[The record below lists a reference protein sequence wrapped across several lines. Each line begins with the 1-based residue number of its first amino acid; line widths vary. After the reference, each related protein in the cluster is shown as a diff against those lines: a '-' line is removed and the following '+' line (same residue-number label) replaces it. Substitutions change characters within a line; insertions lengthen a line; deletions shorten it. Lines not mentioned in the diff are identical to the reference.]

1 MSARSAHD
9 SLGSNLIGNANKF
22 DGSNC
27 SVNNEERN
35 KQTQTAREEDVE
47 IKGSRHTSGRDQD
60 KETGRGRGTTER
72 EDRQDRNR
80 VNSTIDKQEVAA
92 VATETVADSL
102 TTTRQCNKRRQ
113 TPSRE
118 EAESRVTIE
127 THHQEVAGG
136 NARGDNT
143 VGKEEPKRGEDDEE
157 TRAAARNTSKTRTMG
172 TE

>member
-1 MSARSAHD
+1 M
-9 SLGSNLIGNANKF
+9 K
-22 DGSNC
+22 
-27 SVNNEERN
+27 
-35 KQTQTAREEDVE
+35 
-47 IKGSRHTSGRDQD
+47 
-60 KETGRGRGTTER
+60 RGTNSKHSQRRER
-72 EDRQDRNR
+72 RRSRSKSSRDRQDRDR

-118 EAESRVTIE
+118 EAESRVTSE
-127 THHQEVAGG
+127 THHQEVAKG

-143 VGKEEPKRGEDDEE
+143 VGEEEPKRGEDDEE